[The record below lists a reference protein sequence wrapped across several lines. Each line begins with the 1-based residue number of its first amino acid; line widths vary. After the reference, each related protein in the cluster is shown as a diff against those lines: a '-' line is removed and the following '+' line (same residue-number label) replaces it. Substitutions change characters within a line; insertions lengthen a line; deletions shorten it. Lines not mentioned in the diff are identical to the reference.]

1 MVNQEVSLMEDLVEL
16 LKVHLMVVLL
26 LEHLEVEDLMGDQVR
41 HHELIMMYLILN

>member
-26 LEHLEVEDLMGDQVR
+26 LEHLEVEDLMEDQVH